1 MSLPPRAVIVHRA
14 TELTELVARHGTR
27 QQAGFFLAG
36 RGRDLAELDARHQ
49 AQQDALATVSAAIPL
64 DWRRTV
70 AERNDLD
77 RFGFGPEDVVIAV
90 GQDGLVANVAKY
102 LDGQPVIGINP
113 EPARNPGVLVPHEP
127 SAITGLLATR
137 NVAERTMVAASTD
150 DGQRLIAL
158 NEVYVG
164 HRTHQSARYRLGAP
178 DGVPERQSSSG
189 ILIGTGTGSTGWC
202 RSAWQERR
210 SPLALPGPTD
220 PVLCWFVRE
229 AWPSPATGTDNT
241 EGLLEAPDSL
251 TITAESDLVVFG
263 DGMESDTLSIGWGQ
277 RVEIGVAEVKLR
289 LVV

>member
-1 MSLPPRAVIVHRA
+1 MSLPPRAVLVHRA

-49 AQQDALATVSAAIPL
+49 AQQEALATVSAAIPL
-64 DWRRTV
+64 DWRRAV

-127 SAITGLLATR
+127 AAITELLHERT
-137 NVAERTMVAASTD
+137 VVERTMVAARTD
-150 DGQRLIAL
+150 DGQQLIAL
-158 NEVYVG
+158 NEVYIG
-164 HRTHQSARYRLGAP
+164 HRTHQSARYRLSSP
-178 DGVPERQSSSG
+178 DSLPERQSSSG
-189 ILIGTGTGSTGWC
+189 ILVGTGTGSTGWC

-210 SPLALPGPTD
+210 SPLALPAPTD
-220 PVLCWFVRE
+220 PTLCWFVRE

-241 EGLLEAPDSL
+241 EGLVKAPDVL

-263 DGMESDTLSIGWGQ
+263 DGMESDTLAIGWGQ
-277 RVEIGVAEVKLR
+277 RVEVGVAPVKLH

>member
-1 MSLPPRAVIVHRA
+1 MTLPPRAVIVHRA

-64 DWRRTV
+64 DWRRAV
-70 AERNDLD
+70 AERDDLD

-127 SAITGLLATR
+127 EAIADLLVSR
-137 NVAERTMVAASTD
+137 QVAERTMVAASTD
-150 DGQRLIAL
+150 DGQHLVAL

-164 HRTHQSARYRLGAP
+164 HRTHQSARYRLSAP
-178 DGVPERQSSSG
+178 DALAERQSSSG

-210 SPLALPGPTD
+210 SPLGLPAPTD
-220 PVLCWFVRE
+220 PTLCWFVRE

-241 EGLLEAPDSL
+241 EGLLKAPDSL
-251 TITAESDLVVFG
+251 TVTAESDLVVFG
-263 DGMESDTLSIGWGQ
+263 DGMESDTLSISWGQ
-277 RVEIGVAEVKLR
+277 RIEVGVAPVKLH